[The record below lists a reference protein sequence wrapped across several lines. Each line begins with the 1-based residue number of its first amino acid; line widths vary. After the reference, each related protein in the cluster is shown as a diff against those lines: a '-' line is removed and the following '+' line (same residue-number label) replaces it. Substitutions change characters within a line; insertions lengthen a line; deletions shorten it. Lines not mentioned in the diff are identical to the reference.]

1 MAEKMYI
8 NGKWI
13 TGDTQDYITVYNPAD
28 QQEIASVPSGG
39 KKEAE
44 EAAESA
50 YKAFKTWSKT
60 TAGERSLLLTKWFE
74 LIEKHKEDL
83 AVCMTKEQG
92 KPYQEALGEVGY
104 ANSFIQWY
112 AEEGKRVYGDIIP
125 ASAPNKRIFVQ
136 KQPVGVAAII
146 TPWNF
151 PAAMI
156 TRKAAP
162 ALAAGCTVVIKP
174 AEETPLTALK
184 LVELAEEAGFPP
196 GVINLVTG
204 NPKEIGEQWL
214 SDKRV
219 RKVSF
224 TGSTEVGKLLMR
236 GAADTVKKLSLELGG
251 QAPLIVMGKADVDT
265 AVQETV
271 KSKFRNA
278 GQTCV
283 CSNRIYVH
291 RSVAG
296 EFTEKLKL
304 AVEQLKVGPGLEEGV
319 HIGPL
324 IDQKALEKVQRH
336 VEEAKNSGAEIV
348 TGGVSLSEQSGY
360 YFAPTIIKGA
370 TGDMLCMNEET
381 FGPVAPIS
389 IFDTEEEVVE
399 KANDTD
405 FGLAAYLFTEDLSE
419 ALRIS
424 ENLEYGIVGVN
435 DGLPSVPQAPFGGFK
450 ESGLGREGGYYG
462 IEEYLE
468 IKYTSLSIK
477 Q

>member
-1 MAEKMYI
+1 MYI

>member
-1 MAEKMYI
+1 MYI

-324 IDQKALEKVQRH
+324 INQQALEKVQRH